1 MIKYYKFKCPHCN
14 CSQLCMEKV
23 YTRTEVYAANDVMLK
38 DENGEGKEYH
48 VITGDQISGEAEIDS
63 EEVYFCYNC
72 LHEFSTPE
80 LKPELFT
87 TEIEQDAY

>member
-23 YTRTEVYAANDVMLK
+23 YTRTEVYAANDAMIK
-38 DENGEGKEYH
+38 DENGKCKEYH
-48 VITGDQISGEAEIDS
+48 IITGDQISGENELNT

-72 LHEFSTPE
+72 LREFPDPKTS
-80 LKPELFT
+80 PELFT
-87 TEIEQDAY
+87 TIVEQDAY